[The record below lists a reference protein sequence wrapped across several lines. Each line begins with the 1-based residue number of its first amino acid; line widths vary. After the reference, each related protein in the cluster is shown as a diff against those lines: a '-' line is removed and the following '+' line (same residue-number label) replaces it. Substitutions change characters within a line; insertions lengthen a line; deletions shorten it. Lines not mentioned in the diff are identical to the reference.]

1 MGVEQVLSARH
12 VVKTSGAVVNQM
24 DKTAPALRELTV
36 QLRSSGGQERTDAV
50 EVAAGGCQLGW
61 EVREGLF

>member
-1 MGVEQVLSARH
+1 MTEQLS
-12 VVKTSGAVVNQM
+12 T
-24 DKTAPALRELTV
+24 TALRELTV

-61 EVREGLF
+61 EVREGLFGEMTTR